1 MSNNNGAKPY
11 NLFVIASP
19 SGGGKNT
26 IINRLRQARPEIEY
40 STSVTTRPRGQGE
53 KDGSPYYFV
62 SSQRFREM
70 ISGGELVEYE
80 TVHGFY
86 YGTPHGAID
95 RVISGGKSMALDLDV
110 KGALHVKEM
119 YLQATLIFLVPP
131 SLEVLRERLLKRK
144 RESQATI
151 EARLEAAEKEIAQS
165 EEFDYVVMNDDLEQ
179 TVSEVLAIVDEALGR
194 GKDNGELKIVN
205 SE

>member
-1 MSNNNGAKPY
+1 MSNNKDERSY

-26 IINRLRQARPEIEY
+26 IINRLRHARPEIEY
-40 STSVTTRPRGQGE
+40 SISVTTRPIGQGE
-53 KDGSPYYFV
+53 KDGSPYFFV
-62 SSQRFREM
+62 TDERFREM

-165 EEFDYVVMNDDLEQ
+165 AEFDYVVMNDDLEQ
-179 TVSEVLAIVDEALGR
+179 TVSEVLGIVDEALGR
-194 GKDNGELKIVN
+194 GKDNGDLKIVN